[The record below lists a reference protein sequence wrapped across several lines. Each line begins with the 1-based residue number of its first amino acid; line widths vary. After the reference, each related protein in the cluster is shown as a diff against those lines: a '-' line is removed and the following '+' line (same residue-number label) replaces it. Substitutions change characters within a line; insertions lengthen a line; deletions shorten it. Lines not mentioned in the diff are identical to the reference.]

1 MHNSG
6 RASGATKERDLGAAA
21 LAALALVW
29 GYGWIVTKIGFDYV
43 EPYTFMAIR
52 GVLSVACLFALLIVL
67 RRPLRPVAIGLTA
80 IVGLLQTGAFTA
92 CSTWALSH
100 TAAGKTAVLTYTM
113 PFWLLVLAW
122 VFLGEHVRGVQWP
135 AVALAFAG
143 LVLVVEPWHI
153 AGAAAGAMAVAA
165 GLVWASSAVV
175 VKILRR
181 RHTVDVLSLTAWQM
195 LFGTLPLILIAVFTY
210 ERPPTW
216 STPLIAV
223 MAYNVLL
230 ANGAAWVLWL
240 YALRALS
247 AGGAGLGTL
256 AVPVVGVIAAW
267 IHLGERP
274 APLEA
279 LGMTLVIAALALL
292 SAHEL
297 AAGRRLRSDAR
308 RGPSA
313 GAAPAPVSSPSGTLD
328 ACSGQSRSTSG
339 THSSSTSAA
348 ESAKNAVPTS
358 SQQRSSAPRYHAADR

>member
-1 MHNSG
+1 MHDSG

-29 GYGWIVTKIGFDYV
+29 GYGWIITKIGFDYL
-43 EPYTFMAIR
+43 EPYTFVAIR
-52 GVLSVACLFALLIVL
+52 GVLSVACLFALLIIL

-122 VFLGEHVRGVQWP
+122 ALLGERVRGVQWP
-135 AVALAFAG
+135 AIALAFAG
-143 LVLVVEPWHI
+143 LVLVIEPWHI
-153 AGAAAGAMAVAA
+153 AGAAGGAMAVAA

-181 RHTVDVLSLTAWQM
+181 RRTVDVLSLTAWQM

-210 ERPPTW
+210 ERPTW
-216 STPLIAV
+216 SAPLIAV

-267 IHLGERP
+267 LHLGERP

-279 LGMTLVIAALALL
+279 LGMMLIIAALALL
-292 SAHEL
+292 SAREL
-297 AAGRRLRSDAR
+297 AAGRRLRSVAR
-308 RGPSA
+308 QGPSA
-313 GAAPAPVSSPSGTLD
+313 GAAMAAVSSPSGTLD
-328 ACSGQSRSTSG
+328 PCLGQSRSTSG
-339 THSSSTSAA
+339 TRSLSTSAA
-348 ESAKNAVPTS
+348 ESAKNAAAKS
-358 SQQRSSAPRYHAADR
+358 SQQPSSTPTWRAPDP